1 MKGLQLE
8 VWCSKDDVRSV
19 ATGKHIQYLSFKTHA
34 MCVSKDKENLL
45 VSSS

>member
-34 MCVSKDKENLL
+34 MCVSKIKAYHNQ
-45 VSSS
+45 VV